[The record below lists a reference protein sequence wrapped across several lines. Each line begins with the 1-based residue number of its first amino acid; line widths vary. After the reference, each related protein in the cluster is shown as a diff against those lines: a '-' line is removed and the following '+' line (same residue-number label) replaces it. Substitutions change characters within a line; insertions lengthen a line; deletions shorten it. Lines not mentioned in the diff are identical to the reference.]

1 MTVEWTR
8 GESKRHSNQIKLK
21 RRNHT
26 ARQANFTSSFAL
38 SRCCNCCHPFASICI
53 CSQTN
58 ITRQT
63 ASRLTTFCVSITGN
77 FERVVSA
84 IARAVAKLAS
94 RNTSTTNSSDC
105 TNNWLRDK
113 TILVEPMRVPGSD
126 FDSAALKRL
135 VIGAAFSKTT
145 TFVPRGF
152 SPRLRLAPSPPPLVF
167 SAPALRER
175 VTSGTQGKR
184 PLKDSHLG
192 GCDARY
198 YVAVLNRHSQ
208 LFVEAAAAEGQRC
221 DLATLKSK
229 ICIHW
234 INIAARRLSKR
245 IYSRAIE
252 ARNNQW
258 WLHDVHRQPD
268 TTS

>member
-26 ARQANFTSSFAL
+26 VRQANFTSSFAL

-63 ASRLTTFCVSITGN
+63 ASRLTT
-77 FERVVSA
+77 SA

-94 RNTSTTNSSDC
+94 RNTSTTISSDC
-105 TNNWLRDK
+105 TNNWLREK

-135 VIGAAFSKTT
+135 VIGAAVSKTT

-152 SPRLRLAPSPPPLVF
+152 SPRLRLAPRPPPPVIL
-167 SAPALRER
+167 APALRER
-175 VTSGTQGKR
+175 ETSGTQGTK
-184 PLKDSHLG
+184 
-192 GCDARY
+192 
-198 YVAVLNRHSQ
+198 
-208 LFVEAAAAEGQRC
+208 AAAR
-221 DLATLKSK
+221 TKTTK
-229 ICIHW
+229 
-234 INIAARRLSKR
+234 
-245 IYSRAIE
+245 
-252 ARNNQW
+252 
-258 WLHDVHRQPD
+258 QPF
-268 TTS
+268 